1 MKNTIREETET
12 RKMSRLKLIHSLEN
26 WGNLRRRVLCFW
38 HQFWSSNLSQN
49 KSKMFAS
56 NFGMCF
62 NTLHSRCE
70 IPHRNQIKGKDNNND
85 RVPKKSL
92 SPLSYLLAMVAEP
105 LPSPQVWRRKKPNSF
120 FTLFSI
126 VYCVQFGWIAEIIYI
141 LYIFSFD
148 FW

>member
-38 HQFWSSNLSQN
+38 HQFWSSNLSRN

-56 NFGMCF
+56 NCGMYF

-70 IPHRNQIKGKDNNND
+70 IPHRNWIKGKDNNND

-92 SPLSYLLAMVAEP
+92 SPLSYLLVLAEP
-105 LPSPQVWRRKKPNSF
+105 LPVLKSPEF
-120 FTLFSI
+120 FFYPPRYRVLCTI
-126 VYCVQFGWIAEIIYI
+126 WMNC
-141 LYIFSFD
+141 
-148 FW
+148 